1 MIAEPR
7 EARPWATGKNSDD
20 KDRNNDCCLIVCC
33 GSGYYRRRPASTNSR
48 LDYGGAVERKLNTMC
63 RGWSPGSVRER
74 RLDQIC
80 STRDNLRKAL
90 NKMGYCYGKRHDAG
104 MKWHRCTSTS
114 LRYSN

>member
-1 MIAEPR
+1 MTRITTLIAALLFVVGQAKTAPAQAPPIR
-7 EARPWATGKNSDD
+7 D
-20 KDRNNDCCLIVCC
+20 LI
-33 GSGYYRRRPASTNSR
+33 T
-48 LDYGGAVERKLNTMC
+48 VERKLNTMC

-114 LRYSN
+114 LRIVTSEALPQTDETCCIAKT